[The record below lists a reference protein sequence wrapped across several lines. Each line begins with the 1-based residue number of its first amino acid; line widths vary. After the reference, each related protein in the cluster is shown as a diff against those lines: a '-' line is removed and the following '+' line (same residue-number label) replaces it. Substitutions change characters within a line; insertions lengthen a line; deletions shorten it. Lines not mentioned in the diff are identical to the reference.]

1 MKWTITA
8 PPIVKGVEQPKSFFL
23 TEFTPNTVR
32 SFSNKVA
39 EAIELGQ
46 HVLPVYI
53 ESPGGDLYS
62 LKGILSLMDSARE
75 KGLQI
80 ATITA
85 GQAMSAGA
93 FVFCYGCP
101 NLRFAGS
108 EATIMLHSVIATMG
122 EAKIAEHKM
131 SIETV
136 LKEQDVIFN
145 KISRHLKKKGDWLK
159 KELGKRN
166 DNDWFFSAQEGQ
178 KLGIVEIIG
187 IPRFSFNI
195 TAEVSASIL

>member
-1 MKWTITA
+1 MKWNISA
-8 PPIVKGVEQPKSFFL
+8 PPIVKAVEQPKSFFL
-23 TEFTPNTVR
+23 TEFSSNAVR

-39 EAIELGQ
+39 EALELGQ

-53 ESPGGDLYS
+53 ESPGGDLYA
-62 LKGILSLMDSARE
+62 LKGILSLMDSARD

-80 ATITA
+80 ATITT

-101 NLRFAGS
+101 NLRFAGT

-131 SIETV
+131 SIDTV
-136 LKEQDVIFN
+136 LKEQEAIFA
-145 KISRHLKKKGDWLK
+145 KISRHLKKKTDWLK
-159 KELGKRN
+159 RELGKRN
-166 DNDWFFSAQEGQ
+166 DNDWFISAEEGQ
-178 KLGIVEIIG
+178 KLGIVEVIG
-187 IPRFSFNI
+187 IPQFSFHI
-195 TAEVSASIL
+195 SAEVSANVL